1 MVSGGF
7 FFGCEACGILA
18 PQLGIKPGLAA
29 LEDKVLINGPL
40 GKVLRAVIFESNFD
54 KQNSIRLFPLLI
66 SEGSLIGKVLFP
78 WVHNWSQV
86 GA

>member
-1 MVSGGF
+1 MWDPSSST
-7 FFGCEACGILA
+7 
-18 PQLGIKPGLAA
+18 GIKPSLAA
-29 LEDKVLINGPL
+29 LEDKVLINGPPGKAL
-40 GKVLRAVIFESNFD
+40 GAVIFESSFD

-66 SEGSLIGKVLFP
+66 SEGRLIEKASFP